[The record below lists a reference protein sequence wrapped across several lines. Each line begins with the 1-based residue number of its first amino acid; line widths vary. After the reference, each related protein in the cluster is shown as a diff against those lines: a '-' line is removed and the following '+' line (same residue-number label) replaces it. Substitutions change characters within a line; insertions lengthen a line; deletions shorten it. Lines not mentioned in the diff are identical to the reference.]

1 MAETQVIVT
10 IENLAPENGTFLT
23 PFWVGFHN
31 GNFDTYDRG
40 AAISPAFERLVED
53 GNTAPLSQ
61 EFLNSGNGTIDG
73 TIAGLEG
80 LEGPIDPGEI
90 VTATFTLES
99 TDPTSRYFSYAS
111 MVVPSNDAFIANGDP
126 LARAIFDENGNF
138 LGADFIIAGDA
149 VLDGGTEVND
159 ELVESTAFFS
169 QAAPDTGVVENG
181 VVTVHPGFIPGGRIL
196 SEDGSSDNA
205 PAAFTS
211 ADFTVDGYQV
221 ARITVEEVTLP
232 VAITSNLDGPQEV
245 DGGDPDALGNSVLTL
260 NTSGDS
266 LEYSLTVSGLD
277 FGANGLIEGGAQT
290 EDTSDDVTRLHIHNG
305 VRGENGPVVFS
316 LFDIVAPELG
326 NVLDIQGNQDEDLQV
341 TLNDD
346 SSVTLTGAWEETDP
360 ASTALSEFVA
370 DIRNGQ
376 AGEDLDLYWNVHTEE
391 FPGGAIRGQLVVE
404 EDELL
409 DTPFIRFQ
417 NSNIPG
423 TYVYATGAEAQN
435 IRDNLTGFVEEG
447 VAFNAAV
454 EPNDDL
460 IALSR
465 LESNQLPGTFLYV
478 GEEELNSINADPN
491 LSNAFTNQGIAF
503 YVYGV
508 GANQE
513 TPFSRFQNSD
523 VPGTYLYATGAEAD
537 NIRANFTNLIDEGI
551 AFEAAT

>member
-138 LGADFIIAGDA
+138 LGADFIIAGEA
-149 VLDGGTEVND
+149 VLDGGSEVND
-159 ELVESTAFFS
+159 ELVESTAFFA

-196 SEDGSSDNA
+196 SEDGSSEGA

-211 ADFTVDGYQV
+211 ADFTVPGYQV
-221 ARITVEEVTLP
+221 ARITVQEVPLS
-232 VAITSNLDGPQEV
+232 VAITSVLDGPQEV
-245 DGGDPDALGNSVLTL
+245 DGGDPDALGTSVLTL
-260 NTSGDS
+260 NASGDS